1 MPFSYKNFTGSAAL
15 GNAAKKKEEY
25 SADYRESDDV
35 SALYK
40 DWQAKQATKPA
51 QWTGGQY
58 GADVNKA
65 LDDIINRKAF
75 NYDFNGDALYQQY
88 KDMYM
93 RQGKLAMADTMGQA
107 AALNGGYGTS
117 YATSA
122 GQQTYN
128 GYMQQLNN
136 VLPEL
141 YQLALQKYQAEGDEL
156 TNRYGL
162 LKNQYDTEYGEY
174 RNAVSDWNSDVE
186 RAYNI
191 YNNERANEQ
200 SQYAANR
207 EYASNN
213 YNNLYN
219 QEYGAYSDAYDRAFA
234 LYQQQVA
241 EQQAK
246 DQLDYQYAQLRLQQD
261 KFDYEKDNSGSKEKT
276 VKLDSGTEVPESVVT
291 KAKKFTNN
299 DDLYMYLGD
308 MVSDG
313 TITEAQGEELY
324 GKYAI
329 TKNLSKSK
337 SKYAYGTG
345 KDGGYNLYTL
355 SQYPWK

>member
-1 MPFSYKNFTGSAAL
+1 MAFSYKNFTGSAAL

-75 NYDFNGDALYQQY
+75 NYDLNGDALYQQY

-93 RQGKLAMADTMGQA
+93 RQGKMAMADTMGQA

-117 YATSA
+117 YAQTA

-156 TNRYGL
+156 NNRYGL

-191 YNNERANEQ
+191 YNAERANEQ
-200 SQYAANR
+200 NQYNTNR
-207 EYASNN
+207 EYAANN
-213 YNNLYN
+213 YNNMYS
-219 QEYGAYSDAYDRAFA
+219 QEYGAYADAYDRAFA
-234 LYQQQVA
+234 NYQQGVA
-241 EQQAK
+241 EDRYNDEK
-246 DQLDYQYAQLRLQQD
+246 SKELDLLNSYKNYYDL
-261 KFDYEKDNSGSKEKT
+261 DNSVDDIV
-276 VKLDSGTEVPESVVT
+276 VKDSYNV
-291 KAKKFTNN
+291 
-299 DDLYMYLGD
+299 L
-308 MVSDG
+308 
-313 TITEAQGEELY
+313 
-324 GKYAI
+324 
-329 TKNLSKSK
+329 
-337 SKYAYGTG
+337 
-345 KDGGYNLYTL
+345 KDGSVAYSYVIGDEEYYDYDKAFAAATKDIKEALNNGEISVEQANKLL
-355 SQYPWK
+355 DKVENKLKK

>member
-1 MPFSYKNFTGSAAL
+1 MAFSYKNFIGSAAL

-40 DWQAKQATKPA
+40 DWQAKKATKPT

-93 RQGKLAMADTMGQA
+93 RQGKMAMADTMGQA

-156 TNRYGL
+156 NNRYGL

-200 SQYAANR
+200 SQYNTNR
-207 EYASNN
+207 EYAASN
-213 YNNLYN
+213 YNNMYS
-219 QEYGAYSDAYDRAFA
+219 QEYGAYDDAYNRAFA
-234 LYQQQVA
+234 NYQQGV
-241 EQQAK
+241 EE
-246 DQLDYQYAQLRLQQD
+246 DRYND
-261 KFDYEKDNSGSKEKT
+261 EKSKELAALNSYKAYYDLDEKLSNVST
-276 VKLDSGTEVPESVVT
+276 VTVGGRGNTANGGYMVDGKKYKSYDEAYKAAT
-291 KAKKFTNN
+291 KDIKEA
-299 DDLYMYLGD
+299 YEG
-308 MVSDG
+308 G
-313 TITEAQGEELY
+313 TISYEQANKLLDKVENKL
-324 GKYAI
+324 K
-329 TKNLSKSK
+329 K
-337 SKYAYGTG
+337 
-345 KDGGYNLYTL
+345 
-355 SQYPWK
+355 